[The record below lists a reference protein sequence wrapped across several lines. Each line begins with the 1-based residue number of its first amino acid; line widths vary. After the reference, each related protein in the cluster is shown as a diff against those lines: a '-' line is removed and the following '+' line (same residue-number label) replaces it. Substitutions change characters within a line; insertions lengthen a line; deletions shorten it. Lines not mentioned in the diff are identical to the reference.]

1 MQKSALQCAIIL
13 TLPSSLKGPQFPSL
27 KLRLTLLLKWKF
39 KPCHHIIFLS
49 AGDRAEGAEAT
60 LESSLNKL
68 TLTVAQEEEG
78 DSGDDQDPPDMNPEH
93 SSSATNS
100 LLLLNGV

>member
-1 MQKSALQCAIIL
+1 M
-13 TLPSSLKGPQFPSL
+13 
-27 KLRLTLLLKWKF
+27 KLG
-39 KPCHHIIFLS
+39 CHHMFLS

-78 DSGDDQDPPDMNPEH
+78 DSGDDRDAHYMNPEL
-93 SSSATNS
+93 SSPNASS
-100 LLLLNGV
+100 LLLLNSV

>member
-1 MQKSALQCAIIL
+1 MQKVASIL
-13 TLPSSLKGPQFPSL
+13 THPSSPKDPQVTGV
-27 KLRLTLLLKWKF
+27 KLRFTLFIKWNF
-39 KPCHHIIFLS
+39 QVMPPMFLS

-78 DSGDDQDPPDMNPEH
+78 DSGDDRDPPYMNPEL
-93 SSSATNS
+93 SSPAANFCCSTAS
-100 LLLLNGV
+100 R

>member
-1 MQKSALQCAIIL
+1 MLV
-13 TLPSSLKGPQFPSL
+13 
-27 KLRLTLLLKWKF
+27 
-39 KPCHHIIFLS
+39 S

-78 DSGDDQDPPDMNPEH
+78 DSGDERDAHYNPEL
-93 SSSATNS
+93 SSPAASS
-100 LLLLNGV
+100 LLLLNSV

>member
-1 MQKSALQCAIIL
+1 M
-13 TLPSSLKGPQFPSL
+13 
-27 KLRLTLLLKWKF
+27 KLG
-39 KPCHHIIFLS
+39 CDHMFLC

-78 DSGDDQDPPDMNPEH
+78 DSGDERDARYMNPEL
-93 SSSATNS
+93 SSPAANS
-100 LLLLNGV
+100 LLLLNSV

>member
-1 MQKSALQCAIIL
+1 MFTKVSNILPGMSLQYQHIRKFAPKHKRALKC
-13 TLPSSLKGPQFPSL
+13 TSSVSHPSQVCSL
-27 KLRLTLLLKWKF
+27 RNKF
-39 KPCHHIIFLS
+39 YLGNFEFQVVKVSCLHMFLS

-78 DSGDDQDPPDMNPEH
+78 NSGDD
-93 SSSATNS
+93 
-100 LLLLNGV
+100 